1 MAWYQTRNYPSSG
14 IYPQYNTQ
22 LRYFTATPPVD
33 TNTKNLSQSKKK
45 NISARQKTTGKP
57 PSTSPSSSSSTK
69 TKDLKSISKS
79 KGKPPP
85 PVKSKVKIKK
95 VSVDAPSPSKTTEKA
110 GPKKKRKETPI
121 TDQNNFL

>member
-1 MAWYQTRNYPSSG
+1 MYLVSPFLHLAHAVLAAAVLHSAHREHMRN
-14 IYPQYNTQ
+14 
-22 LRYFTATPPVD
+22 LH
-33 TNTKNLSQSKKK
+33 SKLV
-45 NISARQKTTGKP
+45 NGGHFN
-57 PSTSPSSSSSTK
+57 
-69 TKDLKSISKS
+69 LKSISKS